1 MRNTSVDL
9 LAAGHPI
16 NSSQLMAGIAK
27 GAMPSMQG
35 PVRTRE
41 HVKARPMSSTPSV
54 HTIVSDTDHIDPIDY
69 EEFVSNHSER
79 DQISR
84 VLMFPEDD
92 IDVNLVQR
100 KIRTEQ
106 HVLPEE
112 QYEQLDPAVQ
122 NCVDCYTSDWVVV
135 NRKYQQYSTS
145 LRTVISGQETG
156 EHLGRQE
163 YECDSFSQEVT
174 PQEQVS
180 QRIII

>member
-16 NSSQLMAGIAK
+16 NSSHVMAGIAK
-27 GAMPSMQG
+27 GAAMPGMQG

-54 HTIVSDTDHIDPIDY
+54 HTMVSDTDAVDPIDY
-69 EEFVSNHSER
+69 EEYVSTHSER
-79 DQISR
+79 DQVSR

-112 QYEQLDPAVQ
+112 QYEQLDPNVQ

-145 LRTVISGQETG
+145 LRVMAGQD
-156 EHLGRQE
+156 GREVDSLTKQQ
-163 YECDSFSQEVT
+163 YECDTYSQDVT
-174 PQEQVS
+174 PQEQVT
-180 QRIII
+180 